1 MKKKIVG
8 LSVLSVMLLGW
19 SQLPAPVH
27 AASTSHQAS
36 SEFAT
41 TQGQNNW
48 YYQQGSGNTYS
59 DLTYNTSASRWDL
72 NQSYPWVSSTAQH
85 PGNSADSVRTWVS
98 PGVGTI
104 TISGSITKG
113 SADGDGIQATI
124 KKDNTTLWTQKI
136 TTTADQ
142 TPTGVTQIAVVK
154 GTQIHFIVNKVQSIS
169 FDHTLWNP
177 TITYTA
183 QSTPDDQHLSIID
196 FGAIPNDGKDDYD
209 AITKTIAEAK
219 KQGKAVYVPAGNF
232 TLSKILKVDSVA
244 INGESQADAILTS
257 TDPNNGSIDLS
268 GTSPALR
275 QLTHTYQTTGTR
287 DGKNEKN
294 NITVRGA
301 TNFIIDHVTVNKS
314 STAGIFVMAQ
324 ANQGT
329 ITNNIVQDTGAD
341 GIHTTDGSS
350 NITIANNQINRTH
363 DDMIAVVSYDK
374 DIDNTGKLLPVHD
387 IKILNNSVN
396 GSTLARGI
404 SVVGGH
410 DVLIESNSIQNTPMA
425 GILVATEAGSYNT
438 QAVNQ
443 VTVNKNTLDY
453 TASDISRGHF
463 SIFVTA
469 EPKLIDNVTFND
481 NTIIRAGKNAYGTMG
496 CGPMGTI
503 NFNRTTIIEPRKDIS
518 RFENGSV
525 FVDGVQQSVKKN
537 CPVTN

>member
-85 PGNSADSVRTWVS
+85 PSNSADSVRTWVS

-275 QLTHTYQTTGTR
+275 QLTHTYQTTVERGN
-287 DGKNEKN
+287 GANEKN
-294 NITVRGA
+294 SITVQGA
-301 TNFIIDHVTVNKS
+301 TNFTIDHVTVNKS
-314 STAGIFVMAQ
+314 STAGILIRAQ

-350 NITIANNQINRTH
+350 NIMIANNQVNRTL
-363 DDMIAVVSYDK
+363 DDMIAVVSYGDDK
-374 DIDNTGKLLPVHD
+374 DISGKSLPVHD
-387 IKILNNSVN
+387 VNILNNQVN
-396 GSTLARGI
+396 GSTEARGI

-410 DVLIESNSIQNTPMA
+410 DVLIENNSIQNTPMA
-425 GILVATEAGSYNT
+425 GILIATELKYNT

-443 VTVNKNTLDY
+443 VTINKNTLNS
-453 TASDISRGHF
+453 TATDISGGHP
-463 SIFVTA
+463 SLLVTA
-469 EPKLIDNVTFND
+469 GPQSIDNITFND
-481 NTIIRAGKNAYGTMG
+481 NTIIQAGKYAFGTLG
-496 CGPMGTI
+496 SGPMGTI
-503 NFNRTTIIEPRKDIS
+503 NFNRNNIIGTGSSGVSIFK
-518 RFENGSV
+518 NGNV
-525 FVDGVQQSVKKN
+525 FVDGQKQKL
-537 CPVTN
+537 TN